1 MSDVRRSGSANDSAN
16 AVAAGIVARVG
27 EDARSD
33 TSGVELGDLRP
44 ERLPTIQDVARL
56 AGVGKTTAA
65 DALQG
70 RGRVASITR
79 ERVLAA
85 AEHLGYR
92 VHVGARDLGRRR
104 TEVIGVVAG
113 DFFDPFSGELVGR
126 LEQYAA
132 ACGLRVLLSTAGS
145 GLREVQPAI
154 MSLLEH
160 RVAAIV
166 LVAFTDDRQVH
177 DVVGKHI
184 PIVRMRY
191 EAPWGI
197 SIGLDEKLGGDLA
210 TAHLVDLGHTRIGYL
225 SAALL
230 PPQVDRDRLAGYR
243 RALRRAGI
251 RSAKSYVRRLP
262 LVSEE
267 QGQTL
272 IREFLS
278 QPERPTAVFAASDIT
293 AIEMMSCAY
302 ELGIE
307 VPGDLSVVGY
317 DDIMLA
323 RAAMISLTTV
333 AQPAAELARRGIDAA
348 VSLIENPQMPP
359 QTVRI
364 EPRLIVRKTTAPPR

>member
-1 MSDVRRSGSANDSAN
+1 MK
-16 AVAAGIVARVG
+16 GIVARMG
-27 EDARSD
+27 ERAASETDGAKPEE
-33 TSGVELGDLRP
+33 TRP
-44 ERLPTIQDVARL
+44 PRLATIQDVAQL

-70 RGRVASITR
+70 RGRVASLTR
-79 ERVLAA
+79 ERVRAA

-92 VHVGARDLGRRR
+92 VHMGARDLGRRR

-113 DFFDPFSGELVGR
+113 DFSDPFSGELVSR
-126 LEQYAA
+126 LEQHAA
-132 ACGLRVLLSTAGS
+132 AHGLRVLLSTAGS

-154 MSLLEH
+154 TSLLEH

-166 LVAFTDDRQVH
+166 LVVFTDDQQVREM
-177 DVVGKHI
+177 VGGHV
-184 PIVRMRY
+184 PVVRMRY
-191 EAPWGI
+191 EASWGI
-197 SIGLDEKLGGDLA
+197 SIGLDEKRGGELA
-210 TAHLVDLGHTRIGYL
+210 TTHLIDLGHERIGYL

-230 PPQVDRDRLAGYR
+230 PPPVDQDRLAGYR
-243 RALRRAGI
+243 RALRSAGI
-251 RSAKSYVRRLP
+251 RSARSYVRRLP

-267 QGQTL
+267 RRQTL
-272 IREFLS
+272 ISEFLT
-278 QPERPTAVFAASDIT
+278 QRERPTAVFVASDIT
-293 AIEMMSCAY
+293 AIEMMSCAH

-307 VPGDLSVVGY
+307 VPGDLSIVGY

-323 RAAMISLTTV
+323 GVAMISLTTV
-333 AQPAAELARRGIDAA
+333 AQPATELARLGIDAA